1 MKKTITILFFLIV
14 ELGFAQLTI
23 KKSSI
28 DSGGALTQ
36 NGQVTMLQTVGE
48 VVIQE
53 NTTGT
58 IHISEGFINANILS
72 SLGVDNY
79 DFTNDI
85 SIYPNP
91 TVDWVNIHFEN
102 IENYEFLLT
111 DLNGKQLLQQTKY
124 TDNFQL
130 DLSIYENAV
139 YFLVVIN
146 KNSASYKTFKIIK
159 K

>member
-1 MKKTITILFFLIV
+1 MRKTITILFFLIV

-23 KKSSI
+23 KKSTI

-36 NGQVTMLQTVGE
+36 SGQVTMLQTVGE
-48 VVIQE
+48 VVVQE

-58 IHISEGFINANILS
+58 IHISEGFINADVLS
-72 SLGVDNY
+72 ALGVENY
-79 DFTNDI
+79 DFINDI

-91 TVDWVNIHFEN
+91 TVDLVNIHFEN

-124 TDNFQL
+124 TDNFQI

-139 YFLVVIN
+139 YFLAVIN
-146 KNSASYKTFKIIK
+146 EDTKSYKMFKIIK